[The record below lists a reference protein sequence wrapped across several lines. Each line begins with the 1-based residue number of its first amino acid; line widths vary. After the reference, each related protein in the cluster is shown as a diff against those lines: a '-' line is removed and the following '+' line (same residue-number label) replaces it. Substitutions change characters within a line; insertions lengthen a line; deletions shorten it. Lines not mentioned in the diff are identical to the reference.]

1 MVKRA
6 VVWCQDQH
14 LALTNAH
21 VAVSGR
27 LFRPFHVRARSTAK
41 LPVTTF
47 GSYTPSLVYLPEVYW
62 SVAAHDLRIGWCG
75 GKSRPRPNCLV
86 SACRFRVVKLPGR
99 GSYTDQI
106 FLVI

>member
-41 LPVTTF
+41 LPV
-47 GSYTPSLVYLPEVYW
+47 
-62 SVAAHDLRIGWCG
+62 HHIRIVH
-75 GKSRPRPNCLV
+75 SIASIFARSILV
-86 SACRFRVVKLPGR
+86 SSSP
-99 GSYTDQI
+99 
-106 FLVI
+106 